1 MSAPARPARAATSP
15 MATAYTSRSMPAR
28 PGSTWVCATA
38 GTSAPSSST
47 RETRMSCSSPRS
59 ATRSGPTT
67 SAGSSAPG
75 MAARPGS
82 GCCSATATAAGSTSF
97 SIRATPI
104 RCSLRCGRCA
114 ANRGASPAAGRAR
127 GWRSPTVRGASATA
141 NRGASP
147 AAGRA
152 RGSIDRPTG
161 ASPGSSSSTT
171 ACPTGRSAASGCRCP
186 ARTPTAS
193 MPPSRRRRAGC
204 SVPTTVA
211 TAGCGSI
218 PITASGS
225 VPGTTRTSSPIR
237 SHSIPYTCSTRAP
250 FAPPT
255 AARISSSCR
264 RRTVIITRCG

>member
-127 GWRSPTVRGASATA
+127 GC
-141 NRGASP
+141 
-147 AAGRA
+147 
-152 RGSIDRPTG
+152 IDRPTG
-161 ASPGSSSSTT
+161 ASPGSSSNTT
-171 ACPTGRSAASGCRCP
+171 ACPTGRSVASGCPCP
-186 ARTPTAS
+186 ARIPTVC
-193 MPPSRRRRAGC
+193 MPLSRRRRAES
-204 SVPTTVA
+204 SVPMTVA

-218 PITASGS
+218 PITVSGN
-225 VPGTTRTSSPIR
+225 VRGTTRTSSPIR
-237 SHSIPYTCSTRAP
+237 SHSIPCTCWTRAR

-255 AARISSSCR
+255 AARISSCCR
-264 RRTVIITRCG
+264 RRTAIITRCG